1 MIMIEQ
7 KDMNNDYKYKGTR
20 DL

>member
-7 KDMNNDYKYKGTR
+7 KDMNNDYKYKGIR